1 MPLTRLKNKGLG
13 NSVSFENIDDTGT
26 EGTKVAQGTNA
37 QRGSTEG
44 QLRYNTEFDGLE
56 VRNSSTHV
64 VVKSQTAFLT
74 WITTAGSLL
83 SGHAADTAI
92 TNIGLQAEDAVGG
105 AVTFA
110 IQSGS
115 LPTGISMSSAGVISG
130 TPTATGTANFTVR
143 ATSGSY
149 NEDRAFSIN
158 VTQGAY
164 TASLLVIGGGGSGG
178 YTTIGYAGGGGGSGG
193 IAYQAS
199 ATINPATDF
208 TVTVGAGGSEATDH
222 SEGGSNVADSGSN
235 SVFSGTGVST
245 LTAFG
250 GGGGAGYHNASTHGA
265 AGGSSGG
272 CEGQS
277 HSGTHAQTATQGTGG
292 SSHYGSANG
301 SGSLGSPHQ
310 AGGGGG
316 TGEVGGTDGTGYG
329 GDGTADFNSWGAATT
344 TGVDSG
350 GTRYYA
356 GGGGGGHANG
366 SGGVGGLGGGGTG
379 GNQTGNSGT
388 AGTAS
393 TGSGGGG
400 RGRWN
405 TGSGTGGAGGS
416 GLVIVRYAG
425 VQKTGATGGTVV
437 TTGGYTYHTF
447 TSSGTFRSS
456 T

>member
-1 MPLTRLKNKGLG
+1 MPLTRIKNKGLG
-13 NSVSFENIDDTGT
+13 NAVSFENINDTGT
-26 EGTKVAQGTNA
+26 EGTKIAQGTNA

-56 VRNSSTHV
+56 VRNATTHV
-64 VVKSQTAFLT
+64 VVKSQTSFLS

-83 SGHAADTAI
+83 SAHAVGTPI
-92 TNIGLQAEDAVGG
+92 TNINLQAEDAVGG
-105 AVTFA
+105 AVTFS
-110 IQSGS
+110 IVSGA
-115 LPTGISMSSAGVISG
+115 LLTGLTMSSGGVISG
-130 TPTATGTANFTVR
+130 TPTQTGTANFTVR

-158 VTQGAY
+158 STQGSY
-164 TASLLVIGGGGSGG
+164 TASILVIGGGGSGG

-199 ATINPATDF
+199 ATITPATDY

-235 SVFSGTGVST
+235 SVFSGAGVST

-250 GGGGAGYHNASTHGA
+250 GGGGAGYHNAYTHGA

-292 SSHYGSANG
+292 SAHYGSANG
-301 SGSLGSPHQ
+301 SGSLGSPHF

-316 TGEVGGTDGTGYG
+316 TGEVGGTDGTGHG
-329 GDGTADFNSWGAATT
+329 GDGTTDFSAWGAATS
-344 TGVDSG
+344 TGVNDG
-350 GTRYYA
+350 GTYYYA

-366 SGGVGGLGGGGTG
+366 SGGTGGLGGGGTG
-379 GNQTGNSGT
+379 GNQSGSSGT
-388 AGTAS
+388 AGGTN

-405 TGSGTGGAGGS
+405 AGSGTGGAGGS
-416 GLVIVRYAG
+416 GLVIVRYSG
-425 VQKTGATGGTVV
+425 SQVIGSTGGTVV
-437 TTGGYTYHTF
+437 ENGGYTYHTF